1 MIDKQKTDDEEE
13 ERRLGTDENVNLG
26 NDTGFMKMG
35 IQAAQTLMVNE
46 RFIEEIE
53 NDGFPR
59 NYIIQSLNNDELN
72 YATTYYYLLDTGK
85 EF

>member
-1 MIDKQKTDDEEE
+1 
-13 ERRLGTDENVNLG
+13 
-26 NDTGFMKMG
+26 
-35 IQAAQTLMVNE
+35 MVNE